1 MGELQGSEHWHWVR
15 LVEPSL
21 VGYLGGDVDN
31 LANKNTDDHPV
42 TFEFQ
47 INNEYCFSISM
58 SHEQFEV

>member
-47 INNEYCFSISM
+47 INNE
-58 SHEQFEV
+58 